1 MQLMLGLEEAE
12 RGTFY
17 WNGKKT
23 KQKHLVSNIGV
34 VMQSPGDY
42 FFLPTVLE
50 ELVMGRSSRTPDD
63 VRRVM
68 HAVGLSNLSLMANPR
83 ALSGGQTRR
92 LALASQMMREPLPA
106 LFMLDEPLVGVDW
119 TGREELVALLGRLK
133 KEFAMVI
140 VSHEP
145 AELLPHADRVVQVA
159 RGRMHEVSR
168 EVIDRALRLTAERR
182 KAEEAEETDLSELK

>member
-12 RGTFY
+12 RGSFY
-17 WNGKKT
+17 WKGQKI
-23 KQKHLVSNIGV
+23 KQRKLIDNIGV

-50 ELVMGRSSRTPDD
+50 ELVMARSSRTPDD

-68 HAVGLSNLSLMANPR
+68 HAVGLSNLSLLANPR
-83 ALSGGQTRR
+83 NLSGGQTRR
-92 LALASQMMREPLPA
+92 LALASQMMREPLPE

-119 TGREELVALLGRLK
+119 TGREELIALLGTLK
-133 KEFAMVI
+133 TQFAMVI

-145 AELLPHADRVVQVA
+145 AELLPHADRVVQMA
-159 RGRMHEVSR
+159 RGRAHEVPR
-168 EVIDRALRLTAERR
+168 EVIDKALRVRAER
-182 KAEEAEETDLSELK
+182 KEAEMELSEFRLQK

>member
-1 MQLMLGLEEAE
+1 MLGLEEAE

-159 RGRMHEVSR
+159 RGRMHEVPR
-168 EVIDRALRLTAERR
+168 EVIDHALRLTAERR